1 VIHNWFG
8 IVGPAGM
15 SPELVKRWNEEIAKA
30 VEAPE
35 VKQKFADNG
44 LQIVTGSKEDF
55 DREIAQ
61 DRAKWGKV
69 IRDFDIKPEN

>member
-1 VIHNWFG
+1 V
-8 IVGPAGM
+8 VGPAGM

-30 VEAPE
+30 VASPE

-44 LQIVTGSKEDF
+44 LQIVAGTKAEF
-55 DREIAQ
+55 DEEIAE

-69 IRDFDIKPEN
+69 IKDFDIKPEN